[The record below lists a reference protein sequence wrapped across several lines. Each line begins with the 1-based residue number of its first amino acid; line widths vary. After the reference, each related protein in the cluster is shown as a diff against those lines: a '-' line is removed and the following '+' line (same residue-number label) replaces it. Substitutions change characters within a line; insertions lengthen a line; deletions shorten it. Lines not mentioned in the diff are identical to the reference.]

1 MLTIALAGIAG
12 CTTVPKVPQ
21 RDYAKAIPGTWLY
34 TGTIQYPFHGT
45 YREEHIPSA
54 IVTFH
59 SDGRLGNRSL
69 ADSPSY
75 EYIAGKRW
83 RIEGDKL
90 FVIPDKYTSP
100 DDRKLASSSPLRI
113 VLFTPDKIMAVGD
126 GVTDTYTRIRK
137 QRNAPNRTMQRT
149 PTRRSPHIS
158 HD

>member
-1 MLTIALAGIAG
+1 MVAALAGVTG
-12 CTTVPKVPQ
+12 CITVPQVPQ
-21 RDYAKAIPGTWLY
+21 RDYSSAMVGTWLY
-34 TGTIQYPFHGT
+34 TGTVLYPFHGT

-69 ADSPSY
+69 ADPSAD

-90 FVIPDKYTSP
+90 FVIPDQYTSR
-100 DDRKLASSSPLRI
+100 DDRALANNNPSRI
-113 VLFTPDKIMAVGD
+113 VLFTPDKIVAVLA

-137 QRNAPNRTMQRT
+137 QRDAPNQTMQRT
-149 PTRRSPHIS
+149 PTRRSLQTS
-158 HD
+158 ND